1 MGLIA
6 IVDDSRLAR
15 TFNAAALKKLGHEI
29 LQVEPTSLGT
39 VLGILRERKPDLLLM
54 DYLMPDC
61 PGPALARACF
71 EDEVLGDMKLVMLT
85 AHREEEEV
93 HGDLEMLGVKCILH
107 KPADPKAIEEVIN
120 ALMGA

>member
-15 TFNAAALKKLGHEI
+15 TFNAAALKKLGHEL

-71 EDEVLGDMKLVMLT
+71 EDEVLGEMKLVMLT
-85 AHREEEEV
+85 AHWEEDVRAE
-93 HGDLEMLGVKCILH
+93 LEMLGVACILH
-107 KPADPKAIEEVIN
+107 KPADPKSIEEAV
-120 ALMGA
+120 ADLMGS